1 MFSLLNNYIFCKHKV
16 NIENRQKRVQIM
28 PRINTEYRED
38 AKKKI
43 IDAAMEVATEEG
55 WGALTLDAVARKVG
69 VTKGAFYSYFESSGT
84 LMQDVIVAMVRRLRD
99 HVLINLT
106 SDPDIYVA
114 LERSA
119 EFIFLQQKPFIPVFM
134 QGISGMP
141 KDPVF
146 RKKISTLFDENSTLI
161 VNVLARFQEDGQ
173 IPEEVDL
180 HEAARAI
187 YSMTMGLGL
196 FTHVLGKDAVTA
208 RKTWMTSV
216 ERILLLDRAG
226 PSGRQ

>member
-1 MFSLLNNYIFCKHKV
+1 
-16 NIENRQKRVQIM
+16 M

-84 LMQDVIVAMVRRLRD
+84 LMQDVIVAMIRRLRD
-99 HVLINLT
+99 HFLSNLSGEDDIHAVLDNLG
-106 SDPDIYVA
+106 D
-114 LERSA
+114 
-119 EFIFLQQKPFIPVFM
+119 FIFMQPKPFIPIFI
-134 QGISGMP
+134 QAIAGMP

-146 RKKISTLFDENSTLI
+146 LERISSLFDENAAMI
-161 VNVLARFQEDGQ
+161 VDALSRYQRSGQ

-180 HEAARAI
+180 TDAARAI
-187 YSMTMGLGL
+187 YCMTMGLGL
-196 FTHVLGKDAVTA
+196 FTHVLKKDARLA
-208 RKTWMTSV
+208 KQAWITSV
-216 ERILLLDRAG
+216 ERILVLDRMG
-226 PSGRQ
+226 NSGKP